1 MCAPAPGRIMET
13 SSALFELASV
23 SLACR
28 DQDTLLKTFAARVGA
43 TLGARAVFV
52 WTTAS
57 SSNGSRGSNGTGA
70 AGLVCRMRWN
80 EPGER
85 LVPLGE
91 AVSEGLLAEIYES
104 ATTRRLGG
112 KEVADDGFEHL
123 DDASR
128 ARVKSALF
136 ASLPGAQSAEG
147 VVEVL
152 NKRSG
157 EFTDED
163 AHFLEEASRLA
174 GTALTNLDAI
184 EGERQAQLFTLERL
198 TALYDLGRTFTST
211 LELGVL
217 LPVVAGKIR
226 DIMGASACLVWLA
239 DPGSRDLYLAKKIG
253 EDPTVED
260 DARVSLTE
268 GLLGEIAQS
277 ATPKLVENPAE
288 EPGLAERIEA
298 AGEDFEIQSW
308 MCAPLRKEN
317 DILGLVELVNKA
329 DGTPFNEDDLFFLS
343 SISEQA
349 AVALHNA
356 NLLDAERK
364 VHALDALLKISQEI
378 TSTLDLDHV
387 LSTVVQ
393 QAASVIPFDRCVI
406 GFFDRGRFVLGALSG
421 ETEVPKT
428 REMSDLR
435 TRLEWVA
442 DQEGA
447 VSADLYDDG
456 WHVEPQEAHAQIV
469 SFLEEHNENGFYA
482 LPLRD
487 DQGTLGVLALL
498 SSDADFLTE
507 NSKETVAILANQTTV
522 AIRNAQL
529 YQQVPLANLLQP
541 FSQRKKKFLAAMPRS
556 RWELYARRAAIGVA
570 FLILVPWP
578 MRVGTDATVVPAERR
593 MVSAIDGG
601 VVQHVFV
608 HEGDAVQAGQVL
620 AQLDDGEDRVKLA
633 QAEAALAQSRRELAE
648 AEFRN
653 DPSAAGQAKI
663 RAELHEAEVQLE
675 QQRVAES
682 QLRAPIAGIVVTSK
696 IEEKTGSM
704 VKPGDSFAEIVGQD
718 RIAAEMSVPEG
729 DLELVHPG
737 NKVALKLNAFPTT
750 TFQGSVERLGA
761 QTQAVAGDQYFL
773 VRAVFHNPGGLA
785 RDGMVGRAR
794 IHSVGGWFQSG
805 WYPVGYSLL
814 RSPFRWLWAKVW
826 SYLP

>member
-1 MCAPAPGRIMET
+1 MET
-13 SSALFELASV
+13 FSALFELASV

-52 WTTAS
+52 WTNGAS
-57 SSNGSRGSNGTGA
+57 SKDA
-70 AGLVCRMRWN
+70 EGLICRTRWN
-80 EPGER
+80 EAGER
-85 LVPLGE
+85 FAPQNE
-91 AVSEGLLAEIYES
+91 SVSEGLLAEVYES
-104 ATTRRLGG
+104 AETRCVSS
-112 KEVADDGFEHL
+112 KEISADDFEHL
-123 DDASR
+123 DESSR
-128 ARVKSALF
+128 ARVKSAIVV
-136 ASLPGAQSAEG
+136 SLPGAQRAEG

-152 NKRSG
+152 NKRTG
-157 EFTDED
+157 EFTAED

-174 GTALTNLDAI
+174 GSALTNLEAI
-184 EGERQAQLFTLERL
+184 ETERQTQLFTLERL

-239 DPGSRDLYLAKKIG
+239 DPGSQDLYLAKKIG

-329 DGTPFNEDDLFFLS
+329 DSTPFNEDDLFFLS

-406 GFFDRGRFVLGALSG
+406 GFFDRGRFVIGALSG

-442 DQEGA
+442 DQEDA

-456 WHVEPQEAHAQIV
+456 WHVEPQDAHAQIV

-498 SSDADFLTE
+498 SSDADFLTD
-507 NSKETVAILANQTTV
+507 NNKETVAILANQTTV

-556 RWELYARRAAIGVA
+556 RWELYARRAAIAVA
-570 FLILVPWP
+570 LLVIVPWP
-578 MRVGTDATVVPAERR
+578 MRVGTDATVVPASRQ
-593 MVSAIDGG
+593 MVSALDGG
-601 VVQHVFV
+601 VVQRIFV
-608 HEGDAVQAGQVL
+608 HEGDAVQPGQIL
-620 AQLDDGEDRVKLA
+620 AQLDDGDDRVKLA
-633 QAEAALAQSRRELAE
+633 EAESALSQARRELAE
-648 AEFRN
+648 AEFHN
-653 DPSAAGQAKI
+653 DPSAAGQAKL
-663 RAELHEAEVQLE
+663 RADLHEAEVQLE
-675 QQRVAES
+675 QQRVAAS
-682 QLRAPIAGIVVTSK
+682 QLRSPIAGIVVTPK
-696 IEEKTGSM
+696 IEEKRGTM

-718 RIAAEMSVPEG
+718 RIAAEMSVAET
-729 DLELVHPG
+729 DLELVRPG
-737 NKVALKLNAFPTT
+737 NTVALKLNAFPTT
-750 TFQGSVERLGA
+750 TFQGTVERIGA
-761 QTQAVAGDQYFL
+761 QTQAVAGDQYFI
-773 VRAVFHNPGGLA
+773 VRAIFNNSRSLA

-794 IHSVGGWFQSG
+794 IRSVGGWFQSG
-805 WYPVGYSLL
+805 WYPVGYALL
-814 RSPFRWLWAKVW
+814 RAPFRWLWEKAW
-826 SYLP
+826 SWLP

>member
-1 MCAPAPGRIMET
+1 MET
-13 SSALFELASV
+13 FSALFELASV

-52 WTTAS
+52 WTNGAS
-57 SSNGSRGSNGTGA
+57 SKDA
-70 AGLVCRMRWN
+70 EGLICRTRWN
-80 EPGER
+80 EAGER
-85 LVPLGE
+85 FAPQNE
-91 AVSEGLLAEIYES
+91 SVSEGLLAEVYES
-104 ATTRRLGG
+104 AETRCVSS
-112 KEVADDGFEHL
+112 KEISADDFEHL
-123 DDASR
+123 DESSR
-128 ARVKSALF
+128 ARVKSAIVV
-136 ASLPGAQSAEG
+136 SLPGAQRAEG

-152 NKRSG
+152 NKRTG
-157 EFTDED
+157 EFTAED

-174 GTALTNLDAI
+174 GSALTNLEAI
-184 EGERQAQLFTLERL
+184 ETERQTQLFTLERL

-239 DPGSRDLYLAKKIG
+239 DPGSQDLYLAKKIG

-329 DGTPFNEDDLFFLS
+329 DSTPFNEDDLFFLS

-406 GFFDRGRFVLGALSG
+406 GFFDRGRFVIGALSG

-442 DQEGA
+442 DQEDA

-456 WHVEPQEAHAQIV
+456 WHVEPQDAHAQIV

-498 SSDADFLTE
+498 SSDADFLTD
-507 NSKETVAILANQTTV
+507 NNKETVAILANQTTV

-556 RWELYARRAAIGVA
+556 RWELYARRAAIAVA
-570 FLILVPWP
+570 LLVIVPWP
-578 MRVGTDATVVPAERR
+578 MRVGTDATVVPASRQ
-593 MVSAIDGG
+593 MVSALDGG
-601 VVQHVFV
+601 VVQRVFV
-608 HEGDAVQAGQVL
+608 HEGDAVQPGQIL
-620 AQLDDGEDRVKLA
+620 AQLDDGDDRVKLA
-633 QAEAALAQSRRELAE
+633 EAESALSQARRELAE
-648 AEFRN
+648 AEFHN
-653 DPSAAGQAKI
+653 DPSAAGQAKLH
-663 RAELHEAEVQLE
+663 ADLHEAEVQLE
-675 QQRVAES
+675 QQRVAAS
-682 QLRAPIAGIVVTSK
+682 QLRSPIAGIVVTPK
-696 IEEKTGSM
+696 IEEKRGTM

-718 RIAAEMSVPEG
+718 RIAAEMSVAET
-729 DLELVHPG
+729 DLELVRPG
-737 NKVALKLNAFPTT
+737 NHVALKLNAFPTT
-750 TFQGSVERLGA
+750 TFQGTVERIGA
-761 QTQAVAGDQYFL
+761 QTQAVAGDQYFI
-773 VRAVFHNPGGLA
+773 VRAIFNNSRSLA

-794 IHSVGGWFQSG
+794 IRSVGGWFQSG
-805 WYPVGYSLL
+805 WYPVGYALL
-814 RSPFRWLWAKVW
+814 RAPFRWLWEKAW
-826 SYLP
+826 SWLP

>member
-1 MCAPAPGRIMET
+1 MET
-13 SSALFELASV
+13 FSALFELASV

-52 WTTAS
+52 WTNGAS
-57 SSNGSRGSNGTGA
+57 SKDA
-70 AGLVCRMRWN
+70 EGLICRTRWN
-80 EPGER
+80 EAGER
-85 LVPLGE
+85 FAPQNE
-91 AVSEGLLAEIYES
+91 SVSEGLLAEVYES
-104 ATTRRLGG
+104 AETRCVGS
-112 KEVADDGFEHL
+112 KEISADDFEHL
-123 DDASR
+123 DESSR
-128 ARVKSALF
+128 ARVKSAIVV
-136 ASLPGAQSAEG
+136 SLPGAQRAEG

-152 NKRSG
+152 NKRTG
-157 EFTDED
+157 EFTAED

-174 GTALTNLDAI
+174 GSALTNLEAI
-184 EGERQAQLFTLERL
+184 ETERQTQLFTLERL

-239 DPGSRDLYLAKKIG
+239 DPGSQDLYLAKKIG

-329 DGTPFNEDDLFFLS
+329 DSTPFNEDDLFFLS

-406 GFFDRGRFVLGALSG
+406 GFFDRGRFVIGALSG

-442 DQEGA
+442 DQEDA

-456 WHVEPQEAHAQIV
+456 WHVEPQDAHAQIV

-498 SSDADFLTE
+498 SSDADFLTD
-507 NSKETVAILANQTTV
+507 NNKETVAILANQTTV

-556 RWELYARRAAIGVA
+556 RWELYARRAAIAVA
-570 FLILVPWP
+570 LLVIVPWP
-578 MRVGTDATVVPAERR
+578 MRVGTDATVVPASRQ
-593 MVSAIDGG
+593 MVSALDGG
-601 VVQHVFV
+601 VVQRVFV
-608 HEGDAVQAGQVL
+608 HEGDAVQPGQIL
-620 AQLDDGEDRVKLA
+620 AQLDDGDDRVKLA
-633 QAEAALAQSRRELAE
+633 EAESALSQARRDLAE
-648 AEFRN
+648 AEFHN
-653 DPSAAGQAKI
+653 DPSAAGQAKLH
-663 RAELHEAEVQLE
+663 ADLHEAEVQLE
-675 QQRVAES
+675 QQRVAAS
-682 QLRAPIAGIVVTSK
+682 QLRSPIAGIVVTPK
-696 IEEKTGSM
+696 IEEKRGTM

-718 RIAAEMSVPEG
+718 RIAAEMSVAET
-729 DLELVHPG
+729 DLELVRPG
-737 NKVALKLNAFPTT
+737 NTVALKLNAFPTT
-750 TFQGSVERLGA
+750 TFQGTVERIGA
-761 QTQAVAGDQYFL
+761 QTQAVAGDQYFI
-773 VRAVFHNPGGLA
+773 VRAIFNNSRSLA

-794 IHSVGGWFQSG
+794 IRSVGGWFQSG
-805 WYPVGYSLL
+805 WYPVGYALL
-814 RSPFRWLWAKVW
+814 RAPFRWLWEKAW
-826 SYLP
+826 SWLP

>member
-1 MCAPAPGRIMET
+1 MET
-13 SSALFELASV
+13 FSALFELASV

-52 WTTAS
+52 WTNGAS
-57 SSNGSRGSNGTGA
+57 SKDA
-70 AGLVCRMRWN
+70 EGLICRTRWN
-80 EPGER
+80 EAGER
-85 LVPLGE
+85 FAPQNE
-91 AVSEGLLAEIYES
+91 SVSEGLLAEVYES
-104 ATTRRLGG
+104 AETRCVSS
-112 KEVADDGFEHL
+112 KEISADDFEHL
-123 DDASR
+123 DESSR
-128 ARVKSALF
+128 ARVKSAIVV
-136 ASLPGAQSAEG
+136 SLPGAQRAEG

-152 NKRSG
+152 NKRTG
-157 EFTDED
+157 EFTAED

-174 GTALTNLDAI
+174 GSALTNLEAI
-184 EGERQAQLFTLERL
+184 ETERQTQLFTLERL

-239 DPGSRDLYLAKKIG
+239 DPGSQDLYLAKKIG

-329 DGTPFNEDDLFFLS
+329 DSTPFNEDDLFFLS

-406 GFFDRGRFVLGALSG
+406 GFFDRGRFVIGALSG

-442 DQEGA
+442 DQEDA

-456 WHVEPQEAHAQIV
+456 WHVEPQDAHAQIV

-498 SSDADFLTE
+498 SSDADFLTD
-507 NSKETVAILANQTTV
+507 NNKETVAILANQTTV

-556 RWELYARRAAIGVA
+556 RWELYARRAAIAVA
-570 FLILVPWP
+570 LLVIVPWP
-578 MRVGTDATVVPAERR
+578 MRVGTDATVVPASRQ
-593 MVSAIDGG
+593 MVSALDGG
-601 VVQHVFV
+601 VVQRVFV
-608 HEGDAVQAGQVL
+608 HEGDAVQPGQIL
-620 AQLDDGEDRVKLA
+620 AQLDDGDDRVKLA
-633 QAEAALAQSRRELAE
+633 EAESALSQARRELAE
-648 AEFRN
+648 AEFHN
-653 DPSAAGQAKI
+653 DPSAAGQAKLH
-663 RAELHEAEVQLE
+663 ADLHEAEVQLE
-675 QQRVAES
+675 QQRVAAS
-682 QLRAPIAGIVVTSK
+682 QLRSPIAGIVVTPK
-696 IEEKTGSM
+696 IEEKRGTM

-718 RIAAEMSVPEG
+718 RIAAEMSVAET
-729 DLELVHPG
+729 DLELVRPG
-737 NKVALKLNAFPTT
+737 NTVALKLNAFPTT
-750 TFQGSVERLGA
+750 TFQGTVERIGA
-761 QTQAVAGDQYFL
+761 QTQAVAGDQYFI
-773 VRAVFHNPGGLA
+773 VRAIFNNSRSLA

-794 IHSVGGWFQSG
+794 IRSVGGWFQSG
-805 WYPVGYSLL
+805 WYPVGYALL
-814 RSPFRWLWAKVW
+814 RAPFRWLWEKAW
-826 SYLP
+826 SWLP